1 MKVLPNSFKNFTD
14 KNQYVNKYDTTKDK
28 KKNLESNTLRG
39 YLLNN
44 NIKKDSKDVL
54 SDLDKVSNG
63 LLITDIKPIET
74 NFDKKEEN
82 FNSAKILKPLA
93 FLSSATII
101 GVVLISMLLKGY
113 SKKLLNKADLIQPE
127 DLARNMNIVEE
138 PEFAMFRALRDP
150 NKKNILGL
158 LGVGLMSGFTLGA
171 KNFVDGYK
179 EIWIKKQE
187 CDINRNFQKELIDVE
202 TKEFSGK
209 LNVVNSILKNS
220 SDYFK
225 EIFSKKETAIPFKG
239 KKDENKTQNKN
250 QTLKKGMLL
259 AGGILA
265 SVALA
270 FFTFKNYQKTINNL
284 DKYEEKFK
292 NKLIDSDKLE
302 IFSIED
308 KKEALKRLKEVLI
321 STKAS
326 NKTIE
331 EDVRKIKNITP
342 QEIEQFIQEIKDA
355 HIFSNA
361 DKAIYG
367 TSGKI
372 QYYCY
377 INDNRGHLYNWILNP
392 ENKFN
397 KYLFIALSAI
407 SSIGYISKSAI
418 DAIKN
423 VTVTK
428 ENSKSELNLRKN
440 LVEIEIENF
449 KAKKLSAIKPLI
461 DDFNYKLQQ
470 GKSNEELGQ
479 IAQNILIEIKNG
491 PPYVYD

>member
-209 LNVVNSILKNS
+209 LNVVNSILK
-220 SDYFK
+220 
-225 EIFSKKETAIPFKG
+225 
-239 KKDENKTQNKN
+239 
-250 QTLKKGMLL
+250 
-259 AGGILA
+259 
-265 SVALA
+265 
-270 FFTFKNYQKTINNL
+270 
-284 DKYEEKFK
+284 
-292 NKLIDSDKLE
+292 
-302 IFSIED
+302 
-308 KKEALKRLKEVLI
+308 
-321 STKAS
+321 
-326 NKTIE
+326 
-331 EDVRKIKNITP
+331 
-342 QEIEQFIQEIKDA
+342 
-355 HIFSNA
+355 
-361 DKAIYG
+361 
-367 TSGKI
+367 
-372 QYYCY
+372 
-377 INDNRGHLYNWILNP
+377 
-392 ENKFN
+392 
-397 KYLFIALSAI
+397 
-407 SSIGYISKSAI
+407 
-418 DAIKN
+418 
-423 VTVTK
+423 
-428 ENSKSELNLRKN
+428 
-440 LVEIEIENF
+440 
-449 KAKKLSAIKPLI
+449 
-461 DDFNYKLQQ
+461 
-470 GKSNEELGQ
+470 
-479 IAQNILIEIKNG
+479 
-491 PPYVYD
+491 